1 MQFLIEHTTE
11 YIYSAPATEAFSEL
25 RLRPR
30 DNLKQRVTRHATSV
44 QPAVVVD
51 TYTDYFGNIVEAIAI
66 PFRHSELR
74 VTSICQVRTFGLND
88 ALSGLDLTISE
99 SQASNHEKRRELHDF
114 LRPSAFIPFDRQV
127 RAMAQ
132 EFLPPSA
139 SFSEA
144 LDRLNRHIYSAYRYE
159 PGSTD
164 VTTTVPQFLK
174 NGRGVCQDFTHLMI
188 ALCRCAGVPA
198 RYVSGYIESDPPP
211 GGARGD
217 NVLVGS
223 AASHAWLEV
232 YAPNGMWI
240 GFDPTNN
247 MRESE
252 RHVQIGVG
260 RDYADVPPLK
270 GIFKG
275 ARQQQLSV
283 QVRVVRS
290 DAISSEEPPR

>member
-11 YIYSAPATEAFSEL
+11 YTYSAPATEAFSEL

-51 TYTDYFGNIVEAIAI
+51 SYTDYFGNIVEAIAV
-66 PFRHSELR
+66 PFRHSALT
-74 VTSICQVRTFGLND
+74 VTSLCQVRTFATND
-88 ALSGLDLTISE
+88 ALSGLDLSISE
-99 SQASNHEKRRELHDF
+99 AMAVSHEKRRELHDF
-114 LRPSAFIPFDRQV
+114 LRPSAFIHFDQQV
-127 RAMAQ
+127 RSMAQ
-132 EFLPPSA
+132 ELLPRSA
-139 SFSEA
+139 NFSEA
-144 LDRLNRHIYSAYRYE
+144 LDGLNRHIFTRYRYR

-164 VTTTVPQFLK
+164 VTTTVPQFLAS
-174 NGRGVCQDFTHLMI
+174 GEGVCQDFTHLMI
-188 ALCRCAGVPA
+188 ALCRAAGIPA

-211 GGARGD
+211 GDVQRND
-217 NVLVGS
+217 PELIGS

-247 MRESE
+247 MREGE
-252 RHVQIGVG
+252 RHVQIGIG

-275 ARQQQLSV
+275 SQKQKLSV
-283 QVRVVRS
+283 QVRVLRS
-290 DAISSEEPPR
+290 DAVTAEE